1 MTVLNKLRNTT
12 KWTVMLEKV
21 AHGVVKLG
29 HFYSASISALLSVF
43 VFVFYLEM
51 LNQVQHDGLRGNT
64 QFNVVSHPASVL
76 RQVIASV

>member
-1 MTVLNKLRNTT
+1 MDSHAGKSCA
-12 KWTVMLEKV
+12 W
-21 AHGVVKLG
+21 GVVMD
-29 HFYSASISALLSVF
+29 FYSASISALLSVF

>member
-1 MTVLNKLRNTT
+1 MTVLNKLRNTN

-21 AHGVVKLG
+21 AHGV
-29 HFYSASISALLSVF
+29 LLWTFIQHLFQHMLRNLFSF
-43 VFVFYLEM
+43 FYLEM